1 MVNSA
6 SEVLTNAAK
15 YIEKHG
21 WCQGHYRNNNGTVCV
36 MGAID
41 TVTRRRTNYMESYLD
56 AGNLLLNYLNDGQR
70 YQWKSLPQWN
80 DSTYRTKEQVLQA
93 MREAAKA

>member
-1 MVNSA
+1 MNSA
-6 SEVLTNAAK
+6 SEVLINAAK

-21 WCQGHYRNNNGTVCV
+21 WCQGHYRGNNGTVCV

-41 TVTRRRTNYMESYLD
+41 TVTRRRDDCVEPYLGARD
-56 AGNLLLNYLNDGQR
+56 LLLNYLNDGQR

-80 DSTYRTKEQVLQA
+80 DSAYRTKEQVLQA

>member
-1 MVNSA
+1 MNSA
-6 SEVLTNAAK
+6 SEVLINAAK

-21 WCQGHYRNNNGTVCV
+21 WCQGHYRDNDGTVCV

-41 TVTRRRTNYMESYLD
+41 TVTRKRADYIAPYLG
-56 AGNLLLNYLNDGQR
+56 AKNLLLDYLNEGR
-70 YQWKSLPQWN
+70 HFQWKSLPQWN

-93 MREAAKA
+93 MREAARQ